1 MKPRILVLCDF
12 YLPGFKG
19 GGGMW
24 TVVNLV
30 NRFCDKYD
38 FFVVARNYDG
48 RDDMKPYS
56 EVKTGEW
63 NDVGNAKVFYLSDS
77 MMRESVLTEIV
88 TEVSPKIVFLN
99 AFFATPSILFS
110 FARWKGKNAEV
121 PVILAPC
128 GNLSEEAIN
137 LKPFKKRAFIV
148 LSRFIGFHKDI
159 IWKASSDLE
168 KKEILNAVG
177 SQADVRIAPDLP
189 PQEILPEFSF
199 EQKPAKSQG
208 EARLA
213 CVSRVVKKKN
223 LDFLLTALS
232 TITDRNITLDIV
244 GLQEEQWY
252 WEKCRSIIST
262 LPPNIKVNAVGGVRY
277 DEALKY
283 MVNSH
288 FFVLPTLNENF
299 GYVFIEAMAAGCPL
313 MISDRTMWNGLREKG
328 IGWNLPL
335 DSAERWVD
343 VIRKCCDMGRDEY
356 AVMSQNARKYAV
368 EWLSDPSVEA
378 ATAKILE
385 EVIGS

>member
-1 MKPRILVLCDF
+1 
-12 YLPGFKG
+12 
-19 GGGMW
+19 MW

-30 NRFCDKYD
+30 NRFATNTI
-38 FFVVARNYDG
+38 FLSWHYDG

-56 EVKTGEW
+56 EVNREW

-199 EQKPAKSQG
+199 EQKGRRG

-213 CVSRVVKKKN
+213 CVSREKH
-223 LDFLLTALS
+223 LDGTAFH
-232 TITDRNITLDIV
+232 DNRPHITLDIV
-244 GLQEEQWY
+244 GLQEEQY
-252 WEKCRSIIST
+252 WENAVRSAST
-262 LPPNIKVNAVGGVRY
+262 LPPNAK
-277 DEALKY
+277 
-283 MVNSH
+283 
-288 FFVLPTLNENF
+288 
-299 GYVFIEAMAAGCPL
+299 L
-313 MISDRTMWNGLREKG
+313 M
-328 IGWNLPL
+328 
-335 DSAERWVD
+335 RWRRQVT
-343 VIRKCCDMGRDEY
+343 R
-356 AVMSQNARKYAV
+356 SQI
-368 EWLSDPSVEA
+368 W
-378 ATAKILE
+378 
-385 EVIGS
+385 

>member
-12 YLPGFKG
+12 YLPGFKS

-48 RDDMKPYS
+48 RDDRKPYS

-63 NDVGNAKVFYLSDS
+63 NDVGNAKVFYLSDN
-77 MMRESVLTEIV
+77 MMHESVLTEVVSEV
-88 TEVSPKIVFLN
+88 TPNIVFLN

-110 FARWKGKNAEV
+110 FARWKGKNTDI

-137 LKPFKKRAFIV
+137 LKPFKKRAFIM

-177 SQADVRIAPDLP
+177 SEADVRIAPDLP
-189 PQEILPEFSF
+189 PQEILPKFSL

-277 DEALKY
+277 DEALEY

-313 MISDRTMWNGLREKG
+313 MISDRTMWNGLQEKG

-335 DSAERWVD
+335 DSAERWAD

-368 EWLSDPSVEA
+368 EWLSDPNVEA